1 MPFLICHNERV
12 AGVKILN
19 RLEYFQTDLKL
30 VDSLSHVF
38 AEIQGTLASA
48 SHSEVTPSV
57 LQSVQSVRR
66 SGFHH
71 HEIMLFKS

>member
-38 AEIQGTLASA
+38 AEIQGTLVSA

-57 LQSVQSVRR
+57 LQSVRR

-71 HEIMLFKS
+71 HEITLFKS